1 MKKIK
6 KLLWFVIV
14 LLVIISVGLVVRRML
29 ILTHLIPAIPAG
41 ARFGFETG
49 LKDYPVLTLVH
60 ITPGLLFVLLGPA
73 LLRTEKGCLVSRRY
87 RVFAWI
93 FICSAG
99 IIGLSAVT
107 MPFITMP
114 VGGINEAAAAILFG
128 CIFLLETTQTLNAL
142 LRNNSIAYHDWLRR
156 TVALGLAIAST
167 RPVMVLAFVICKV
180 SPQVFLGTA
189 FWIAFT
195 IHLCVAE
202 TWIYY
207 SSTTQKKQGR

>member
-1 MKKIK
+1 
-6 KLLWFVIV
+6 
-14 LLVIISVGLVVRRML
+14 ML
-29 ILTHLIPAIPAG
+29 HIIPAIPAG

-60 ITPGLLFVLLGPA
+60 IMPGLLFVLLGPA
-73 LLRTEKGCLVSRRY
+73 LLRKRNLFLTSGRQPALT
-87 RVFAWI
+87 WI

-99 IIGLSAVT
+99 IVGLSAVA
-107 MPFITMP
+107 MPFITLP
-114 VGGINEAAAAILFG
+114 LGGVNEAAASVLYG
-128 CIFLLETTQTLNAL
+128 SIFLLETTQVLKAV
-142 LRNNSIAYHDWLRR
+142 LRHNFTAYHDWLLR
-156 TVALGLAIAST
+156 TVALGLAIATT

-195 IHLCVAE
+195 THLCVAE

-207 SSTTQKKQGR
+207 SRTAQKLQCPGSS